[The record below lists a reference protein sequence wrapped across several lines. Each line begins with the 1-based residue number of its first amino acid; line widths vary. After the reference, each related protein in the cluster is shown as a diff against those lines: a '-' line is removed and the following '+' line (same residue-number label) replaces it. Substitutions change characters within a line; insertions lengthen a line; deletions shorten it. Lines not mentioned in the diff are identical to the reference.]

1 MTSRA
6 SSSPLPK
13 TLSCNTRLRA
23 GIWICYTLEIGGFVA
38 FLARFQTR
46 TETIEIAAYHSFF
59 AVLTFARYVNRSTF
73 HQRLREA
80 RQIAANIAKLPELLR
95 R

>member
-1 MTSRA
+1 MCVIEKRPITSRI
-6 SSSPLPK
+6 

-46 TETIEIAAYHSFF
+46 IETIEIAAYGSFF
-59 AVLTFARYVNRSTF
+59 AVLAFARYVNRGTVSMGIC
-73 HQRLREA
+73 Q
-80 RQIAANIAKLPELLR
+80 
-95 R
+95 